1 MKMNTTLFL
10 NSLKLSLIVVL
21 RSILFVIYSIL
32 FWLFIV
38 TPIYLILLL
47 IGLRDNT
54 LLIFTFIFM
63 LIFIIAC
70 YNLFNKWRI
79 KILKYFYF
87 EDIYFKL
94 KIERF
99 ILKKGNNNLIKLIK
113 SIKSIKEIKELIEL
127 ARQSSIEEIE
137 SKNKKWLYR
146 VGFLST
152 RNRDEVENYFNHLH
166 ELLLLD
172 DTDKG

>member
-1 MKMNTTLFL
+1 MKT
-10 NSLKLSLIVVL
+10 
-21 RSILFVIYSIL
+21 
-32 FWLFIV
+32 
-38 TPIYLILLL
+38 
-47 IGLRDNT
+47 
-54 LLIFTFIFM
+54 
-63 LIFIIAC
+63 
-70 YNLFNKWRI
+70 
-79 KILKYFYF
+79 LKYFYF

-99 ILKKGNNNLIKLIK
+99 ILKRGNNNLIKLIK

-152 RNRDEVENYFNHLH
+152 WNRDEVENYFNHLH

-172 DTDKG
+172 DIDKD

>member
-1 MKMNTTLFL
+1 MYQNIFL

-21 RSILFVIYSIL
+21 RSFLFFIYSIL

-38 TPIYLILLL
+38 IPIYLTLLL

-70 YNLFNKWRI
+70 QNLFNKWRI
-79 KILKYFYF
+79 KTLKYFYF

-94 KIERF
+94 K
-99 ILKKGNNNLIKLIK
+99 
-113 SIKSIKEIKELIEL
+113 
-127 ARQSSIEEIE
+127 IE

-152 RNRDEVENYFNHLH
+152 RNRDEVENYFNNLH

-172 DTDKG
+172 LDDTDKG

>member
-1 MKMNTTLFL
+1 MYQNIFL

-21 RSILFVIYSIL
+21 RSFLFFIYSIL

-38 TPIYLILLL
+38 IPIYLILLL

-70 YNLFNKWRI
+70 QNLFNKWRM
-79 KILKYFYF
+79 KTLKYFYF
-87 EDIYFKL
+87 EDIYFQL

-99 ILKKGNNNLIKLIK
+99 ILKRGNNNNLIKLIK

-152 RNRDEVENYFNHLH
+152 WNRDEVENYFNHLH

-172 DTDKG
+172 DIDKD